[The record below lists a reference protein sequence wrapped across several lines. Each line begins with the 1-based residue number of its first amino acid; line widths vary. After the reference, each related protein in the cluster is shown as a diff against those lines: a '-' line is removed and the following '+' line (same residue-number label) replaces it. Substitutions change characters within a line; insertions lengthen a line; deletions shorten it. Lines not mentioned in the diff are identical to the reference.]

1 MSTLVLTKSQQKH
14 TLSAKKTPNK
24 GLRNV
29 LAQPQDN
36 YWPIV
41 NANKRQGLEDLLN
54 KTMPLIK
61 RPDHSIPWSK
71 LRHMKKEERTQVKRE
86 AISKEGSVPD
96 PKISNSVILGINA
109 ITRALEKENICC
121 VLMDADIDPPLLVKH
136 IIQMAQNS
144 KIPLLLLPQLKII
157 TLNAIGFACAACALK
172 NDVKESEDHHLY
184 PLYQAIHNIFKDV
197 PSPKKTFKLYEPVNN
212 SKESDSYETDD
223 SSNEIESQME
233 SSETAKYTL
242 STDVYMYRSS
252 RKERAFVPPT
262 ATENSEAA
270 DTSDFIS
277 LGNDDVE
284 DDTRVYRNAR
294 YMNIPKRKNPKNQQQ
309 QSKTND
315 SKDVTYFPLKVKRIQ
330 GNPNRVKA
338 TKAVKQKKKS

>member
-1 MSTLVLTKSQQKH
+1 MSTLVLTKFQQKH

-41 NANKRQGLEDLLN
+41 NANKRSGLEELLN

-71 LRHMKKEERTQVKRE
+71 LRHMKKEERAQVKRE

-144 KIPLLLLPQLKII
+144 KIPLLLLPQLKTI
-157 TLNAIGFACAACALK
+157 TLSTIGFACAACALK
-172 NDVKESEDHHLY
+172 NDVKESPDHHFY
-184 PLYQAIHNIFKDV
+184 PLYQTIHNIFKDM
-197 PSPKKTFKLYEPVNN
+197 PSPKNTFKLIERINYSEK
-212 SKESDSYETDD
+212 SESYETDD
-223 SSNEIESQME
+223 SSNEMESQME
-233 SSETAKYTL
+233 SSKTAKYTL

-252 RKERAFVPPT
+252 RKERAFVPPI
-262 ATENSEAA
+262 ATENSKAA

-284 DDTRVYRNAR
+284 NDTYVEKNSR
-294 YMNIPKRKNPKNQQQ
+294 YMNIHKRKNSENQEQQ
-309 QSKTND
+309 NSE
-315 SKDVTYFPLKVKRIQ
+315 DVTYFPLKVKRIQ

-338 TKAVKQKKKS
+338 TKAAKQKKKS